1 MVGRHRADHERFLN
15 MHHMSVVPPNDHSKP
30 ISALSVISS
39 FQKKERTKVLDC
51 VDGTYEEKKR
61 GRSLPP

>member
-1 MVGRHRADHERFLN
+1 

-30 ISALSVISS
+30 SVLSVSS
-39 FQKKERTKVLDC
+39 VLFRRKNGLKSWTTLQKKERTKVLDY
-51 VDGTYEEKKR
+51 VDGTYEEKER